1 MENLIT
7 ESKKEQTI
15 RQKVRKNEGKMEETV
30 GKVISTFRSASKE
43 STNIWETPYRTRK
56 KKEDRQTEVKDR

>member
-43 STNIWETPYRTRK
+43 STNILETPI
-56 KKEDRQTEVKDR
+56 